1 MIRRRALVG
10 LSALAL
16 WLAGCPKSED
26 VIVHTGKGKEKTA
39 QQIDADPLAL
49 LPGGAITVGVLD
61 ASALLSSQF
70 GDKLLE
76 VSRRRAPLPESAGF
90 DPKRDLSKVYFG
102 VYSMQG
108 ADFAGVAVGSFDP
121 KKIEAAADGVQK
133 TPLGVPVTKTTYAG
147 RALYTADSVGF
158 TILTTRTA
166 LFGNQTGIRRAL
178 DRIKEGRAKREI
190 PAWAGKVLSQSGVPF
205 AFGSNLKEN
214 PVPNAL
220 RSKLPFLDGAETL
233 AVVGNFAPPGINLA
247 GTLVYPDEESAKV
260 GAGKVAETRA
270 MLETYAPFLA
280 LLGIPQPVR
289 KLEADVVGEEGHFV
303 AGIDAVAVSALLTRL
318 DDLVGALPQAP
329 LPPVSQ

>member
-1 MIRRRALVG
+1 VIRRMALLALAALG
-10 LSALAL
+10 LSLT
-16 WLAGCPKSED
+16 GCPKTED
-26 VIVHTGKGKEKTA
+26 VIVHTGQGKEKTA
-39 QQIDADPLAL
+39 VEIDSDPLAL

-61 ASALLSSQF
+61 TEALFGSQF

-76 VSRRRAPLPESAGF
+76 VARRRAPVPEAAGF
-90 DPKRDLSKVYFG
+90 DPKRDLKKAYFG

-108 ADFAGVAVGSFDP
+108 ADVAGVALGSFDP

-158 TILTTRTA
+158 TILTTHTA

-178 DRIKEGRAKREI
+178 DRIKEGTAKREL
-190 PAWAGKVLSQSGVPF
+190 PGWASKVLTQQNVPF

-220 RSKLPFLDGAETL
+220 RSKLPFLDGVETL
-233 AVVGNFAPPGINLA
+233 AVVGNFASPGVNLA
-247 GTLVYPDEESAKV
+247 GTLVYPDEAAAKT

-270 MLETYAPFLA
+270 MLDTYTPFLA
-280 LLGIPQPVR
+280 ILGIPQPVR
-289 KLEADVVGEEGHFV
+289 KLDADAVGKEGHFV
-303 AGIDAVAVSALLTRL
+303 AGIDAVAFSALLSRL
-318 DDLVGALPQAP
+318 DDLLGALPKAQP
-329 LPPVSQ
+329 QPVSQ

>member
-1 MIRRRALVG
+1 MIRRD
-10 LSALAL
+10 ALASL
-16 WLAGCPKSED
+16 WALSLATVGCPKNED

-39 QQIDADPLAL
+39 LEIDADPLAL

-61 ASALLSSQF
+61 AGALFGSQF

-76 VSRRRAPLPESAGF
+76 VARRRAPLPEAAGF
-90 DPKRDLSKVYFG
+90 DPKRDLTRVYFG

-121 KKIEAAADGVQK
+121 KKIEAAADGTQK
-133 TPLGVPVTKTTYAG
+133 TPLGVPVTKSTYAG

-158 TILTTRTA
+158 TVLTARTV

-178 DRIKEGRAKREI
+178 DRIKEGTAKREL
-190 PAWAGKVLSQSGVPF
+190 PGWAAKVLNQPGVPF

-220 RSKLPFLDGAETL
+220 RSKLPFLDGVETL
-233 AVVGNFAPPGINLA
+233 AVVGNFAPPGVNLA
-247 GTLVYPDEESAKV
+247 GTLVYPDEEAAKV
-260 GAGKVAETRA
+260 GAGKVSETRA
-270 MLETYAPFLA
+270 MLDTYTPFLA

-289 KLEADVVGEEGHFV
+289 KLDADAVGKEGHFV
-303 AGIDAVAVSALLTRL
+303 AGIDAVAVSALLARI
-318 DDLVGALPQAP
+318 DDLVGSLPKS
-329 LPPVSQ
+329 PPPAVSQ

>member
-1 MIRRRALVG
+1 MIRRQALVG

-16 WLAGCPKSED
+16 SAVGCPKSED
-26 VIVHTGKGKEKTA
+26 VIVHTGKGKEKSA

-61 ASALLSSQF
+61 MKALFASQF

-76 VSRRRAPLPESAGF
+76 VSKRRAPVPESAGF
-90 DPKRDLSKVYFG
+90 DPKRDLTKVYFG

-108 ADFAGVAVGSFDP
+108 ADFAGVAMGTFDP

-147 RALYTADSVGF
+147 RALYTAESVGF
-158 TILTTRTA
+158 TVLTTRTA

-178 DRIKEGRAKREI
+178 DRIKEGTAKREI
-190 PAWAGKVLSQSGVPF
+190 PAWAGKVLNQAGVPF

-220 RSKLPFLDGAETL
+220 RSKLPFLDGVETL
-233 AVVGNFAPPGINLA
+233 AVVGNFSPPGINLA
-247 GTLVYPDEESAKV
+247 GTLVYPDEDSAKV

-270 MLETYAPFLA
+270 MLDTYTPFLA
-280 LLGIPQPVR
+280 ILGIPQPVR
-289 KLEADVVGEEGHFV
+289 KLEADAVGKEGHFV

-318 DDLVGALPQAP
+318 DDLVGALPKAQPA
-329 LPPVSQ
+329 PVSQ